1 VQRIVRDQGKAAGIA
16 AITPRVLRHSFATE
30 MYHQNVPLSSIQAMM
45 GHASKAETSIYI
57 HVSEKLK
64 QVALEAL
71 SNSGRLS
78 WE

>member
-1 VQRIVRDQGKAAGIA
+1 
-16 AITPRVLRHSFATE
+16 
-30 MYHQNVPLSSIQAMM
+30 MM
-45 GHASKAETSIYI
+45 GHASKAETSTYI